1 MLEVTWFFLAALPL
15 VAYTVLDGFD
25 LGVGI
30 LHHRVARTD
39 AERKQVL
46 ASIGPVWDGN
56 EVWLVV
62 AGATLFLAF
71 PVLFGVAF
79 SGFYLPLTLVLWL
92 LLFRALG
99 IELRHLM
106 PHRLFNTF
114 WDASFTGASALLA
127 FALGA
132 ALGNVVRG
140 VSLDD
145 QGHFF
150 APLWTDLWWPAP
162 GVPGQTGVVDA
173 YTLLTGLTA
182 VVVLALHG
190 ALWLAHRVDG
200 VVAERAKREA
210 RRLVVASLVLVVGLT
225 VATLFVQP
233 NLGANFGR
241 YPVGLVA
248 PLGGAVALS
257 VLSVAVRG
265 GRWQRAFRASAA
277 WITALLASAAY
288 AVFPYVLPARDP
300 ARHLHLSDAANDAPA
315 LSIALWWWI
324 PGMLLAAGYCVV
336 MYRALP
342 LIAGSQQSVHRASHD
357 GE

>member
-1 MLEVTWFFLAALPL
+1 MLETTWFFLAALPL

-30 LHHRVARTD
+30 LHLRVARTD

-46 ASIGPVWDGN
+46 ASIGPIWDGN

-92 LLFRALG
+92 LVFRALG
-99 IELRHLM
+99 IELRHLL
-106 PHRLFNTF
+106 PHKLFNTF

-140 VSLDD
+140 VSLDE
-145 QGHFF
+145 QGQFF

-162 GVPGQTGVVDA
+162 GAAGQTGVLDV
-173 YTLLTGLTA
+173 YTALTGLTA

-200 VVAERAKREA
+200 VVAERAQQDA
-210 RRLVVASLVLVVGLT
+210 RRLLVASGVLVVALTGATLWVQPNLSVNVARYPAGLLAPGAGLASLVL
-225 VATLFVQP
+225 
-233 NLGANFGR
+233 
-241 YPVGLVA
+241 
-248 PLGGAVALS
+248 LS
-257 VLSVAVRG
+257 VSARAG
-265 GRWQRAFRASAA
+265 HWQRAFRASAA

-288 AVFPYVLPARDP
+288 AVFPYVLTARDP
-300 ARHLHLSDAANDAPA
+300 ARSLHLMDAANDAATLTTA
-315 LSIALWWWI
+315 LYWWI
-324 PGMLLAAGYCVV
+324 PGVLLGAGYCVV
-336 MYRALP
+336 GYRLLPPIAALAPPEDFQAP
-342 LIAGSQQSVHRASHD
+342 LD
-357 GE
+357 T

>member
-140 VSLDD
+140 VSL
-145 QGHFF
+145 G
-150 APLWTDLWWPAP
+150 
-162 GVPGQTGVVDA
+162 
-173 YTLLTGLTA
+173 
-182 VVVLALHG
+182 
-190 ALWLAHRVDG
+190 
-200 VVAERAKREA
+200 
-210 RRLVVASLVLVVGLT
+210 
-225 VATLFVQP
+225 
-233 NLGANFGR
+233 
-241 YPVGLVA
+241 
-248 PLGGAVALS
+248 
-257 VLSVAVRG
+257 
-265 GRWQRAFRASAA
+265 
-277 WITALLASAAY
+277 
-288 AVFPYVLPARDP
+288 
-300 ARHLHLSDAANDAPA
+300 
-315 LSIALWWWI
+315 
-324 PGMLLAAGYCVV
+324 
-336 MYRALP
+336 
-342 LIAGSQQSVHRASHD
+342 
-357 GE
+357 

>member
-62 AGATLFLAF
+62 AGATLYLAF
-71 PVLFGVAF
+71 PRLFGVAF

-92 LLFRALG
+92 LVFRALG
-99 IELRHLM
+99 IELRHLK
-106 PHRLFNTF
+106 PHRLFNAL
-114 WDASFTGASALLA
+114 WDASFTGASTLLA

-140 VSLDD
+140 VSLDE
-145 QGHFF
+145 QGQFF
-150 APLWTDLWWPAP
+150 APLWTELWWPAP
-162 GVPGQTGVVDA
+162 GVAGQTGVLDA

-190 ALWLAHRVDG
+190 ALWLSHRVDG
-200 VVAERAKREA
+200 AVAERAQRDA
-210 RRLVVASLVLVVGLT
+210 RGLLVVCGVLVVGLT

-233 NLGANFGR
+233 NLSANFAR
-241 YPVGLVA
+241 YPVGLLA
-248 PLGGAVALS
+248 PGAGVVALG
-257 VLSVAVRG
+257 VMGVAVRQG
-265 GRWQRAFRASAA
+265 TWPRAFRASAA
-277 WITALLASAAY
+277 WITALLGSAAY
-288 AVFPYVLPARDP
+288 AVFPYVLPARNP
-300 ARHLHLSDAANDAPA
+300 AHSLHASAAANDSGA

-324 PGMLLAAGYCVV
+324 PGMLLAAGYCAV

-342 LIAGSQQSVHRASHD
+342 RITAPRPGATATRDAG
-357 GE
+357 

>member
-1 MLEVTWFFLAALPL
+1 MVNVTPCLVRLVYVENHDSFSRNVLEVLPVTVIGNGSNLL
-15 VAYTVLDGFD
+15 VSDA
-25 LGVGI
+25 GVRGI
-30 LHHRVARTD
+30 AVRL
-39 AERKQVL
+39 
-46 ASIGPVWDGN
+46 
-56 EVWLVV
+56 
-62 AGATLFLAF
+62 
-71 PVLFGVAF
+71 GVAF

-92 LLFRALG
+92 LVFRALG
-99 IELRHLM
+99 IELRHLL

-145 QGHFF
+145 QGQFF

-190 ALWLAHRVDG
+190 ALWLAHRVEG
-200 VVAERAKREA
+200 VVAERAQREA

-225 VATLFVQP
+225 AATLVVQP
-233 NLGANFGR
+233 NLSANFGR
-241 YPVGLVA
+241 YPLGLVA
-248 PLGGAVALS
+248 PMGGAVALG
-257 VLSVAVRG
+257 VLLWAV
-265 GRWQRAFRASAA
+265 GRFGLDDAQRRR
-277 WITALLASAAY
+277 
-288 AVFPYVLPARDP
+288 VFPYVLPARDP
-300 ARHLHLSDAANDAPA
+300 ARSLHLSDAANDAGA

-324 PGMLLAAGYCVV
+324 PGMVLAAGYCVV

-342 LIAGSQQSVHRASHD
+342 RITAPQRPSESAAAHSA
-357 GE
+357 